1 LKYIYCTVLCNIWY
15 LFMAIG
21 SPPGVNG
28 EKICEEIVKRELHIL
43 NKQNKEDICRI
54 EKNSAKKHKKYWN
67 LLAEYLEN
75 NK

>member
-1 LKYIYCTVLCNIWY
+1 
-15 LFMAIG
+15 MAIG

-54 EKNSAKKHKKYWN
+54 EKNLKKNIKSIEIY
-67 LLAEYLEN
+67 
-75 NK
+75 